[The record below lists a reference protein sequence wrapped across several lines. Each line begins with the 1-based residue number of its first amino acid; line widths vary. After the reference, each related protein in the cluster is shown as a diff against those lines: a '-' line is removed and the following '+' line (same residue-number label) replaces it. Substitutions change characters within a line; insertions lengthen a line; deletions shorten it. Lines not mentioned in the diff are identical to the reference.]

1 MTLEIVKNRYSE
13 FFSMAIAPIDLSTIY
28 SQLNN
33 VAKNVAHQQQGAQ
46 LTQAMQENALIRQN
60 QELSAQVHKTADS
73 EAKAAVVKDDSNGNG
88 SQKFQHKNKKQPAKN
103 EENVKMTEI
112 RESFLGQ
119 NIDISR

>member
-33 VAKNVAHQQQGAQ
+33 VAKTVAHQQQGAQ
-46 LTQAMQENALIRQN
+46 LTQAMQENSLIRQS
-60 QELSAQVHKTADS
+60 QEQSAQVHKTADS
-73 EAKAAVVKDDSNGNG
+73 EAKTALVKDESKG
-88 SQKFQHKNKKQPAKN
+88 SGSENFQHKNKKQPDKN
-103 EENVKMTEI
+103 EETVKMTEI

>member
-1 MTLEIVKNRYSE
+1 
-13 FFSMAIAPIDLSTIY
+13 MAIAPIDLSTIY

-60 QELSAQVHKTADS
+60 QEQSAQVHKTADS
-73 EAKAAVVKDDSNGNG
+73 EAKVAVVKDDSNGNG
-88 SQKFQHKNKKQPAKN
+88 SGSFQHKNKKQPDKN
-103 EENVKMTEI
+103 DEPVKMTEI